1 MSLRRIAL
9 VGDPVHA
16 SVSPEMQNA
25 AFRDRGLPFE
35 YEALRVPRGQLQA
48 RFPSLRERYAGLN
61 VTIPHK
67 EDAARL
73 VDVLEP
79 AARASGSVNTVVF
92 RDGRAFGDSTD
103 GNGFLRALRR
113 GAPGREIL
121 AALIVGT
128 GGAARAV
135 AAALAGDGIHVRVTG
150 RGADAAARLAGDIA
164 GVESAPIEELDL
176 VLDDTDLL
184 VSAVPAGAWD
194 DGSLP
199 EVPLGPELVV
209 FDLVYRPRRTPL
221 LVRAE
226 AEGSTVIEG
235 IEMLI
240 EQGALSFLLWTG
252 VDAPRAVMRDAAY
265 EALRPPARSPR
276 VGGEASQA
284 RGRARIRE
292 EGLCPTEQER

>member
-1 MSLRRIAL
+1 MSVRRIAL
-9 VGDPVHA
+9 VGDPVQA
-16 SVSPEMQNA
+16 SVSPDMQNA

-35 YEALRVPRGQLQA
+35 YEALRVPRGELAA

-67 EDAARL
+67 EEAARL
-73 VDVLEP
+73 VDILEP

-113 GAPGREIL
+113 AAPGREIR
-121 AALIVGT
+121 AALVVGT

-135 AAALAGDGIHVRVTG
+135 AAALAGDGIQVRVTG
-150 RGADAAARLAGDIA
+150 RSADAAARLAGDIA

-184 VSAVPAGAWD
+184 VSAVPADAWG

-221 LVRAE
+221 LERAE
-226 AEGSTVIEG
+226 AEGSIVIEG
-235 IEMLI
+235 IEMLV

-252 VDAPRAVMRDAAY
+252 VDAPRAIMRDAAY
-265 EALRPPARSPR
+265 NALRTPARSPR
-276 VGGEASQA
+276 VGGQARQA
-284 RGRARIRE
+284 RGRARICE
-292 EGLCPTEQER
+292 EGLCPPEQER

>member
-1 MSLRRIAL
+1 MSVRRIAL
-9 VGDPVHA
+9 VGDPVHG

-25 AFRDRGLPFE
+25 AFRERGLPFE
-35 YEALRVPRGQLQA
+35 YEALHVPRGELA
-48 RFPSLRERYAGLN
+48 PRFASLRERYAGLN

-67 EDAARL
+67 EEAARL
-73 VDVLEP
+73 VDILEP
-79 AARASGSVNTVVF
+79 AARVSGSVNTVVF
-92 RDGRAFGDSTD
+92 REGRAFGDSTD
-103 GNGFLRALRR
+103 GKGFLRALRR
-113 GAPGREIL
+113 GAPGREMRT
-121 AALIVGT
+121 ALIVGT

-135 AAALAGDGIHVRVTG
+135 AAALAADGMNVRVTG
-150 RGADAAARLAGDIA
+150 RSARAAAGLAAEIA
-164 GVESAPIEELDL
+164 GVEAAPIEELDL

-221 LVRAE
+221 LERAE

-252 VDAPRAVMRDAAY
+252 VDAPRAVMREAAY
-265 EALRPPARSPR
+265 AALERAVPA
-276 VGGEASQA
+276 
-284 RGRARIRE
+284 
-292 EGLCPTEQER
+292 